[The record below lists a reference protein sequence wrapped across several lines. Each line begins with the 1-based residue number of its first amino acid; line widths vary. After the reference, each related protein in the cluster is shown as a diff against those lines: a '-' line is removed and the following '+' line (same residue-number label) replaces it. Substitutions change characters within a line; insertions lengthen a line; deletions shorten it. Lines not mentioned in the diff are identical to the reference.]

1 MSISKQDVMYVAN
14 LARLTLDEAS
24 IDTFAD
30 QVGKILDYVDSLRQ
44 VDTTGVEPTSH
55 AIFLSNAFREDEPKP
70 HPGTENA
77 LKNAPEKEAG
87 QFVVPKIIG

>member
-1 MSISKQDVMYVAN
+1 MSISKQDVMYAAN
-14 LARLTLDEAS
+14 LARLTLDKAS

-30 QVGKILDYVDSLRQ
+30 QLGKVLNYVDSLGK

-55 AIFLSNAFREDEPKP
+55 AIFLNNAFREDEQRP

-77 LKNAPEKEAG
+77 LENAPEKESG

>member
-14 LARLTLDEAS
+14 LARLTLDDTS

-30 QVGKILDYVDSLRQ
+30 QIGKILDYVDSLRQ

-55 AIFLSNAFREDEPKP
+55 AIFLSNAFREDEAKP
-70 HPGTENA
+70 HPGTESA
-77 LKNAPEKEAG
+77 LENAPEKESG
-87 QFVVPKIIG
+87 QFVVPRIIG

>member
-1 MSISKQDVMYVAN
+1 MTISKKDVMYVAN
-14 LARLTLDEAS
+14 LARLTLDDAS

-30 QVGKILDYVDSLRQ
+30 QLGNILDYVDSLGQ
-44 VDTTGVEPTSH
+44 VDTTGVEPTNH

-70 HPGTENA
+70 HPGTDSA
-77 LKNAPEKEAG
+77 LENAPEKESG